1 MNVVLPAIACG
12 WLLGL
17 ALAGLL
23 SSDLPTL
30 SRAKRTPVL
39 ATLWDR
45 SPMAAM
51 VVTAMAVILL
61 PGTIV
66 GLLVS
71 VVYVVELSLLSG
83 FPRVVVLATH
93 AGLFLFGAALFCWWA
108 LRGRPAHRRRAVSGI
123 VFGIVFGIFYPL
135 LAY

>member
-51 VVTAMAVILL
+51 VVAAMAVILL
-61 PGTIV
+61 PGTVI

-71 VVYVVELSLLSG
+71 LVYIVELSLLSG
-83 FPRVVVLATH
+83 VSRMIVLAAH
-93 AGLFLFGAALFCWWA
+93 AGLFLGGAAIFCLWA
-108 LRGRPAHRRRAVSGI
+108 LRGRPAHRRSAAIGMI
-123 VFGIVFGIFYPL
+123 FGIVFGIFYPL